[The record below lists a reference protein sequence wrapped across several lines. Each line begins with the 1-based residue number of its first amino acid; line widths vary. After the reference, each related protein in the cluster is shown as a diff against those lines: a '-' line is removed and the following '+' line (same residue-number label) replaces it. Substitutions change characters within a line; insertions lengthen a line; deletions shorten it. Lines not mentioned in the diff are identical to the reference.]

1 MKKLHFPLICAAAAA
16 MLSWG
21 CTGDFL
27 DVKKDAR
34 VTAPDDVA
42 DFQEILDNASKMNN
56 NSCHQLALIGS
67 DEYFLRSHSLA
78 GISVTVQ
85 RNAHTWAVDVFEGE
99 SSADWNNA
107 YERILH
113 ANIVLDGLAEVE
125 QGADQQVWENVKG
138 SALFFRAFNHY
149 QLAQQFCMPFA
160 ENSADTD
167 LGLPLR
173 VSADVTQRSERS
185 SVRETYA
192 GIIADLEAAVDL
204 LPEIPI
210 HIFRPSKAAAYGLLA
225 KTYLLLADYRQAA
238 EYADR
243 CLAINGQ
250 LVDFNTL
257 DKAAD
262 FSFPAD
268 YGVSNPEIIFYCY
281 HTLPPIISRGT
292 NTHIDTALLALYD
305 DHDLRKSIYFRPYS
319 EALSHIM
326 FKGSYT
332 GAATSA
338 FTGIAT
344 DEIYLIR
351 AECRARLGEDE
362 LALADLN
369 SLLERRTDHGSFSA
383 IQGLESDVLLD
394 RIIMEWRREMVFRGN
409 RWEFLRRLNREPRY
423 SRTLQRHL
431 DGVDFLLPPGDPR
444 YTWPI
449 PDEVVRLSGMQQ
461 NPR

>member
-1 MKKLHFPLICAAAAA
+1 MAATAV
-16 MLSWG
+16 LGWG
-21 CTGDFL
+21 CAGDFL

-56 NSCHQLALIGS
+56 NSSHQLALIGS

-78 GISVTVQ
+78 GISVAVQ
-85 RNAHTWAVDVFEGE
+85 RNAHTWAADVFEGG

-113 ANIVLDGLAEVE
+113 ANIVLEGLAKVE
-125 QGADQQVWENVKG
+125 QGTDPQERANVRG
-138 SALFFRAFNHY
+138 SALFFRALNHY
-149 QLAQQFCMPFA
+149 QLAQQFCVPFV

-167 LGLPLR
+167 FGLPLR
-173 VSADVTQRSERS
+173 ISADVTQRSERS
-185 SVRETYA
+185 SVRETYTK
-192 GIIADLEAAVDL
+192 IIADLEAAADL
-204 LPEIPI
+204 LPEIPV

-238 EYADR
+238 EYANR
-243 CLAINGQ
+243 CLAINGR
-250 LVDFNTL
+250 LSDFNVL
-257 DKAAD
+257 DETAE
-262 FSFPAD
+262 FSFVFD

-281 HTLPPIISRGT
+281 HTLPAIISGG
-292 NTHIDTALLALYD
+292 NNLHIDTTLLAAYED
-305 DHDLRKSIYFRPYS
+305 NDLRKSIYFRPYS
-319 EALSHIM
+319 DALGHIM

-332 GAATSA
+332 GTANTA

-369 SLLERRTDHGSFSA
+369 RLLEHRMDRGSFLA
-383 IQGLESDVLLD
+383 IDGLESVGLLD
-394 RIIMEWRREMVFRGN
+394 RIIMEWHREMVFRGN
-409 RWEFLRRLNREPRY
+409 RWELLRRLNSEPRY

-449 PDEVVRLSGMQQ
+449 PDEVVRLSGIQQ